1 MLPRERGS
9 FLRATPM
16 AFALPGLLGSS
27 ERQYFDG
34 IATFPLQQADLL
46 VLGTEINKSLQPGG
60 SPVRL
65 HSLATYP
72 ARQVVAHRQLTRKQ
86 GQPDP
91 GPDGTAQDELETRPA
106 SHLGD
111 QMRFVDDEDAN
122 PSDHAVIRTRDV
134 LTPLQVEAFRGYHD
148 NAGRV
153 EEPIGARPLDVEVQ
167 SAMGRAHGD
176 RVWQRLAKVAA
187 QLPYER
193 LGWSEHDGD
202 TFDICIERVSAH
214 ELDERRLPGTR
225 RHLDGHRGAASVQN
239 TRRHG

>member
-153 EEPIGARPLDVEVQ
+153 EEPIGARP
-167 SAMGRAHGD
+167 R
-176 RVWQRLAKVAA
+176 W
-187 QLPYER
+187 ER

-225 RHLDGHRGAASVQN
+225 RHLDGHRGVAS
-239 TRRHG
+239 